1 MYCQKWMRTDFR
13 EERKWKL
20 AVAYGLAHAVVE
32 WHEAGNVEERLRRG
46 ICVRWSPDDRR
57 DSEEIQAEQH
67 DYGTQDMELDG
78 IQVDSKGDSTPAND
92 DNSDDDSEDEQEKER
107 QAVLNALDPT
117 TAFQEALE
125 DAENALTAAQDVQPK
140 TEEVEDTTA
149 LHLTALAE
157 RPKIDDVPAPPTATT
172 NETQPASALKP
183 GAGDTMLSETCASV
197 PAASSLIT
205 KAKSKTA
212 SYAHLRE
219 QIIYSDIDKLF
230 LDLDDFELVKNMSD
244 LTTDEGTHH
253 VPPLPTDIS
262 AIFPDL
268 QPYGLLEV
276 PLVSTATDGKKKDR
290 RGERDD
296 PTKRADDTTYTKVVP
311 LSKFMLQK
319 TTLLGPLE
327 PSKKWHHGEWHDL
340 DETTITPDF
349 DTPASRPIDDS
360 MSSCTCLFFIL
371 RLYLIYRRCIFQGC
385 SKVISQSCLQR
396 RCPYPFL

>member
-57 DSEEIQAEQH
+57 DSEDIQAEQQ
-67 DYGTQDMELDG
+67 DYSTQDAELDG
-78 IQVDSKGDSTPAND
+78 LQADSKGDSTPAND

-107 QAVLNALDPT
+107 QAVLNALDPST
-117 TAFQEALE
+117 TLQEALE
-125 DAENALTAAQDVQPK
+125 DAENAVAAAQDVQPK

-149 LHLTALAE
+149 LHLNTLAE
-157 RPKIDDVPAPPTATT
+157 RPIVNDVSEPLPVTT
-172 NETQPASALKP
+172 HETQTASALKP
-183 GAGDTMLSETCASV
+183 GAGDTMLSEASASV
-197 PAASSLIT
+197 PAASSSVT
-205 KAKSKTA
+205 KTKSKTA

-230 LDLDDFELVKNMSD
+230 LDLDDFELAKSMSD
-244 LTTDEGTHH
+244 LTTDEGIHH
-253 VPPLPTDIS
+253 APPLPTDIS

-276 PLVSTATDGKKKDR
+276 PPVSTTTDGKKKDR

-296 PTKRADDTTYTKVVP
+296 PTKRADDMTYTKVVP

-327 PSKKWHHGEWHDL
+327 PAKKWHDGEWHDL
-340 DETTITPDF
+340 DETTVTVDF

-360 MSSCTCLFFIL
+360 MSSCTCLCFYL
-371 RLYLIYRRCIFQGC
+371 WLYLIY
-385 SKVISQSCLQR
+385 
-396 RCPYPFL
+396 